1 MSLLKNN
8 EAVIN
13 LEILK
18 DGTIVFY
25 KGEEYEWHEGSLWNK
40 ETHEIL

>member
-1 MSLLKNN
+1 MAILENN

-18 DGTIVFY
+18 DGTIVLY
-25 KGEEYEWHEGSLWNK
+25 KGMEYVWHEGSLWNK
-40 ETHEIL
+40 ETNEEF

>member
-13 LEILK
+13 LEVLR
-18 DGTIVFY
+18 DGTIVLY

-40 ETHEIL
+40 ETEEIL